1 MTTDLASIL
10 SDLRTDHRNVTIMLN
25 LLDREIAET
34 GNLNEPDFEL
44 MRDIMLYMT
53 VYSDAVHH
61 PKEDLVYAALA
72 AAGAEFA
79 AGLENVES
87 DHRDIGV
94 LGRTLRHEID
104 AVLTGTAV
112 ARERVIE
119 DTLDYIRLLRLHM
132 SWEEEDLFLRAD
144 RLAEDAA
151 SGLDLTYFDTPDP
164 VFGLR
169 THLGFSNLLAHI
181 HRAADSGTTG

>member
-25 LLDREIAET
+25 LLDREIT
-34 GNLNEPDFEL
+34 GAGDFNEPDFEL

-61 PKEDLVYAALA
+61 PKEDLVYTMLA

-87 DHRDIGV
+87 DHRDIAV
-94 LGRTLRHEID
+94 LGQTLRHEID

-112 ARERVIE
+112 ARDRVIE
-119 DTLDYIRLLRLHM
+119 DTLDYIRLLRLHV

-151 SGLDLTYFDTPDP
+151 SCLNLTGLDTPDP
-164 VFGLR
+164 VFGSK
-169 THLGFSNLLAHI
+169 TQLGFSNLLAHI
-181 HRAADSGTTG
+181 HRAANSGTS

>member
-10 SDLRTDHRNVTIMLN
+10 GDLRTDHRNVTILLN
-25 LLDREIAET
+25 LLDREIAEA
-34 GNLNEPDFEL
+34 GDLNDPDFEL

-53 VYSDAVHH
+53 VYLDAVHH
-61 PKEDLVYAALA
+61 PKEDLVYSALA

-79 AGLENVES
+79 ADLANVES
-87 DHRDIGV
+87 DHRDVAV
-94 LGRTLRHEID
+94 LGQTLRHEID

-112 ARERVIE
+112 ARERVID

-132 SWEEEDLFLRAD
+132 SWEEEDLFPRAD
-144 RLAEDAA
+144 RLAENAT
-151 SGLDLTYFDTPDP
+151 SGLDLTYLDAPDP

-169 THLGFSNLLAHI
+169 TQLGFSNLLAHI
-181 HRAADSGTTG
+181 HRAANSCST

>member
-34 GNLNEPDFEL
+34 GGLNEPDFEL

-94 LGRTLRHEID
+94 LGQTLRHEID

-151 SGLDLTYFDTPDP
+151 SGLDLTYLDTPDP

-169 THLGFSNLLAHI
+169 TQLGFSNLLAHI
-181 HRAADSGTTG
+181 HRAANSCTTS